1 MSSVAAVKLTNSVST
16 RADARL
22 RERRTTMRKRL
33 KKKKRSCPLCKPHKT
48 GGSNRWKAKD
58 EARLKCD
65 ERDIRSL
72 MANNWHGIDRF

>member
-1 MSSVAAVKLTNSVST
+1 
-16 RADARL
+16 
-22 RERRTTMRKRL
+22 MRKRL